1 MIGGGPEAA
10 VTQRVRSWEKELEV
24 GGRRASRAWNLSV
37 PLLTAFSHEDFQR
50 VMFVV
55 SLLPSI
61 SSSYINSSFAH
72 YNPLHTEKKFHE
84 T

>member
-10 VTQRVRSWEKELEV
+10 VSQRVRNWEEELEV
-24 GGRRASRAWNLSV
+24 GGRRASTAWNLSV
-37 PLLTAFSHEDFQR
+37 PLLTASGHEDFQR

-61 SSSYINSSFAH
+61 PTSYISSFAR
-72 YNPLHTEKKFHE
+72 YNPLHTEKEFHE